1 MSTYNQYKFVV
12 EFEKTLAKGVL
23 NGLTVKDRIHFP
35 SEKDARSWVKDIEL
49 LDKNSRFVNFKIK
62 EVA

>member
-35 SEKDARSWVKDIEL
+35 SEKDARSWIKDLEL
-49 LDKNSRFVNFKIK
+49 IDKGSRFANFKIK